1 MNVLNKKTM
10 IKLVNLKLNFK
21 LLTILVF
28 VIASSCASRKDIV
41 YFQDE
46 PLNAESQLDNM
57 FELTYK
63 TNDILTIDVSSI
75 EPAAVMPFN
84 LSPVSYANNTS
95 GNLNANGNQL
105 RQTYLVDPNGNI
117 EFPVLGTL
125 KLGGLTRAEATE
137 MLKNRLREYVT
148 DAIVNIRLVNFTVT
162 VLGEVNRPG
171 TYTIQDE
178 RISLSEALGL
188 AGDLTIFGKRDNI
201 FLIREVEGKKKYAK
215 LDLRSINV
223 VNSPVYYLSQNDVIY
238 VEPNKAQVRQASY
251 NQTTGVIISA
261 VATLATIVAI
271 ITR

>member
-1 MNVLNKKTM
+1 M
-10 IKLVNLKLNFK
+10 F
-21 LLTILVF
+21 LVF
-28 VIASSCASRKDIV
+28 ASSCASRKDII

-46 PLNAESQLDNM
+46 PLNSENQLDNM

-84 LSPVSYANNTS
+84 LSPVSYANNAN
-95 GNLNANGNQL
+95 GNNLNANGNLL
-105 RQTYLVDPNGNI
+105 RQTYLVDPMGNI

-125 KLGGLTRAEATE
+125 KIGGLTRAQATE
-137 MLKNRLREYVT
+137 MLKNKLREYVT
-148 DAIVNIRLVNFTVT
+148 DAIVNIRLINFTVT

-171 TYTIQDE
+171 TYTIEDE

-188 AGDLTIFGKRDNI
+188 AGDLTIYGKRDNV

-215 LDLRSINV
+215 LDLTSINV

-238 VEPNKAQVRQASY
+238 VEPNKAQIRQSSY
-251 NQTTGVIISA
+251 NQNTAVIISA
-261 VATLATIVAI
+261 VATLATITAI
-271 ITR
+271 LVNSN

>member
-1 MNVLNKKTM
+1 M
-10 IKLVNLKLNFK
+10 IKPNKIKSSLKL
-21 LLTILVF
+21 LSILVF
-28 VIASSCASRKDIV
+28 VIASSCASKRDIV

-46 PLNAESQLDNM
+46 PLNVESELDNLY
-57 FELTYK
+57 ELTYK

-84 LSPVSYANNTS
+84 LSPVSYSNTTNGS
-95 GNLNANGNQL
+95 LNANGNAL
-105 RQTYLVDPNGNI
+105 RQTYLVDPQGNI

-125 KLGGLTRAEATE
+125 KIGGLTRAEATQ
-137 MLKNRLREYVT
+137 MLKDQLREYVT

-162 VLGEVNRPG
+162 VLGAVNRPG

-188 AGDLTIFGKRDNI
+188 AGDLTIFGRRDNL
-201 FLIREVEGKKKYAK
+201 FLIREIDGKKKYAK

-238 VEPNKAQVRQASY
+238 VEPNKAQIRQSSY

-261 VATLATIVAI
+261 VATLATIAAI
-271 ITR
+271 LIK